1 MNDPPNKI
9 NKTCENNTI
18 LSRKNCHANK
28 MLNGF
33 ELLPRTKKLRQIS
46 GCDYIE
52 SCAVLHDVFEYL
64 VDAYILI
71 DLKGNVIRMNQS
83 AVKLFGFQCD
93 DAINLLDVIVKD
105 DYDFA
110 LKSFDSLL
118 QKGKLIDFEVRIIT
132 KNNDI
137 KLVHVNS
144 NIVYDEAQKPI
155 ALQGIVRDITKESKA
170 ALLFKEQKRQLSV
183 IIENSPLG
191 IVLTRSGVIL
201 KTNTTF
207 ADFLGY
213 SEGELI
219 GRSVKELSFDED
231 RDNSLSLIKR
241 MAAGEIDQFTI
252 IKRYIKKDE
261 SLLIAKTTV
270 NVVKDNNQ
278 KVLHQVAMI
287 EDITNEVHE
296 SSMLS
301 AINSLMA
308 SIIGKMDIHEIAWE
322 IAKKTIKLFGFEDC
336 VVYVLD
342 DTGTELE
349 QIAAYGPKNPKKK
362 QIYNK
367 ISIKVGEGIVGAVA
381 KTGVSEIIPD
391 TTKEARYIEDDQFRL
406 SEIAVPIIAD
416 GKIIGVIDSE
426 HSTKNYFTPTH
437 LETLKNISNLAASQ
451 IKSAVSIKQKK
462 QVEKQRNKLLKKL
475 ETSNLELQEYAH
487 VVSHDLKSPLRNIS
501 TLVAWIRED
510 YEHVFDDAGL
520 ENLELIDSTLGKM
533 ENLISDVLCYSST
546 SNNLPVEP
554 VDINQ
559 ILNET
564 IKSIHVP
571 DNVSINIMNR
581 FPVIYGHAIRF
592 KQVFQN
598 LIENAIFYNDK
609 EQCIIELDVI
619 EKEEEFIFLIKDNGM
634 GIDAK
639 FFDKIFEVFQSLTP
653 VATSTGIGLSL
664 VKKIVQQYGGTV
676 SLESKLTI
684 GTTFYVQLPKI
695 TNVSKE

>member
-1 MNDPPNKI
+1 MDNPPNKFRNI
-9 NKTCENNTI
+9 RAHNTI
-18 LSRKNCHANK
+18 LYSNK
-28 MLNGF
+28 EHVNKKLQGM
-33 ELLPRTKKLRQIS
+33 ELLPRTKKLRQTS
-46 GCDYIE
+46 GCDFIG

-64 VDAYILI
+64 VDAYVLV
-71 DLKGNVIRMNQS
+71 DLKGNFMRMNES
-83 AVKLFGFQCD
+83 AVKLFGFQQN
-93 DAINLLDVIVKD
+93 DAVNLLDVIVEE

-110 LKSFDSLL
+110 LKSFDELL
-118 QKGKLIDFEVRIIT
+118 ENGKLIDFEVRVNT
-132 KNNDI
+132 KYNSI

-144 NIVYDEAQKPI
+144 NLVYDEAQKPI
-155 ALQGIVRDITKESKA
+155 AVQGIIRDITRESKA
-170 ALLFKEQKRQLSV
+170 SVLFKEQKRQLSV

-191 IVLTRSGVIL
+191 IVLTRLGVIL
-201 KTNTTF
+201 KTNSTF
-207 ADFLGY
+207 AGFLGY
-213 SEGELI
+213 SETELI
-219 GRSVKELSFDED
+219 GKSVKEISFAED
-231 RDNSLSLIKR
+231 LEDSLSLIKK
-241 MAAGEIDQFTI
+241 MAEGEIDQFTI
-252 IKRYIKKDE
+252 VKRYIKKDE

-278 KVLHQVAMI
+278 KVLYQVAMI
-287 EDITNEVHE
+287 EDITSEVHE

-336 VVYVLD
+336 VVYVMD

-367 ISIKVGEGIVGAVA
+367 ISIKVGEGIVGTVA

-391 TTKEARYIEDDQFRL
+391 TTKDDRYIVDDRFRL
-406 SEIAVPIIAD
+406 SEITVPIIAD

-451 IKSAVSIKQKK
+451 IKSAVSIKQKN
-462 QVEKQRNKLLKKL
+462 QVEKQRNKLLKEL

-487 VVSHDLKSPLRNIS
+487 VVSHDLKSPLRNIA

-510 YEHVFDDAGL
+510 YEHVFDDSGL
-520 ENLELIDSTLGKM
+520 ENLELIDSTLEKM

-546 SNNLPVEP
+546 ANNLPVEP

-559 ILNET
+559 ILNDT

-571 DNVSINIMNR
+571 DNVSIKIINK

-598 LIENAIFYNDK
+598 LIENAMFYNGK
-609 EQCIIELDVI
+609 EHCFIELDVI
-619 EKEEEFIFLIKDNGM
+619 ENDDEFVFLIKDNGM
-634 GIDAK
+634 GIDSR

-653 VATSTGIGLSL
+653 TETSTGIGLSL
-664 VKKIVQQYGGTV
+664 VKKIIQQYGGTV
-676 SLESKLTI
+676 SLESELTI
-684 GTTFYVQLPKI
+684 GTTFYLQLPKI
-695 TNVSKE
+695 INVPKE